1 MDWFSCIICITCI
14 TCTSKYNCLICFI
27 ENMKTVNHSLT
38 HLLTTLNQE
47 MLALLK
53 SGHHSTH
60 FFIFGKLVMLCLFSL
75 CLAHCI
81 CIACKF
87 IWHLWQ
93 SWFGKRIF
101 RQKVKILIFWIEL
114 LFLGSLI
121 LNGFVSELVITSEMF
136 LCFLPLYLA
145 KDLVS
150 HIHRLTSLPTYK
162 VVLRDDSWNLLEKL
176 TTTVC
181 LCLVESKYFKNK
193 EEELLIFPRICWR

>member
-1 MDWFSCIICITCI
+1 
-14 TCTSKYNCLICFI
+14 
-27 ENMKTVNHSLT
+27 
-38 HLLTTLNQE
+38 
-47 MLALLK
+47 MLAHLK
-53 SGHHSTH
+53 SWTS
-60 FFIFGKLVMLCLFSL
+60 FNWFICVGRLVILCLFSL

-93 SWFGKRIF
+93 SWFCKWIF
-101 RQKVKILIFWIEL
+101 RQKVKILISWFEL

-121 LNGFVSELVITSEMF
+121 LNGFVSELVIISEMF

-145 KDLVS
+145 KELVS

-193 EEELLIFPRICWR
+193 EEELLIFPRICWS